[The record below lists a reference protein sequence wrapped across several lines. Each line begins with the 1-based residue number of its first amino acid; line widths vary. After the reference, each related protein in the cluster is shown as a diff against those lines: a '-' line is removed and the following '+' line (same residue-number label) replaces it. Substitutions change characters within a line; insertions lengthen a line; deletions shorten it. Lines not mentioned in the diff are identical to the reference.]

1 VLGLCPFVKD
11 QTMTPLRIPLQV
23 VFYQD
28 DGQWVAHCLQ
38 FDLAGVG
45 DTKADAIALLSE
57 AIGIQVQESLKSG
70 NPRNLFTPADSEL
83 FQMFAAGQDVAEE
96 ELQVAIAPR
105 PDLIIERTEAREF
118 LRPSRQPVNRSGL
131 VPA

>member
-1 VLGLCPFVKD
+1 
-11 QTMTPLRIPLQV
+11 MNPLRIPMQV
-23 VFYQD
+23 VFYRD

-57 AIGIQVQESLKSG
+57 AIDIQIRESLKSG
-70 NPRNLFTPADSEL
+70 NPRNLFSPADSEL
-83 FQMFAAGQDVAEE
+83 FQMFAAGQDVAES
-96 ELQVAIAPR
+96 ELRVAIAPH
-105 PDLIIERTEAREF
+105 PDIVIERTEAREY
-118 LRPSRQPVNRSGL
+118 LRPLRQPLNRSGL